1 LDSLAAI
8 VAFLVVAYALAAGR
22 LNRASIGPALFFVVV
37 GSVAQV
43 VWPGSIPKVDA
54 EAILTL
60 VELTLA
66 LMLFNDASTSDLA
79 GLRDEV
85 GLVIRLLSVGL
96 VLTIVLGTVIA
107 GVLFPELP
115 IGVLLLLGAAL
126 APTDAALGQ
135 PVVNDTRVPVRIRRL
150 LNTESGLNDGI
161 ATPVVVLAIALIS
174 SEGTGHGDW
183 VTEALREGIVAI
195 LTGVGLGVAGG
206 YLLVVADGRGWT
218 SRPSRQLAVL
228 GLAVAAYFCSIA
240 LGGNGFIAAFVG
252 GLAFGAASRH
262 AEEGA
267 EVFTEAAGSLL
278 SIMVWIVAGAAF
290 AIVLSASTDVRPLVY
305 AILSLT
311 VVRIIP
317 VGLALLG
324 SRLRRDTILFI
335 GWFGPR
341 GLASIVFAILGL
353 EAMHASGLPSDAVA
367 ATLAWTVLLSVVLH
381 GLSAEP
387 LARWYGRR
395 LADAST
401 EIPELAERAEPT
413 PRSRLVWVPPDE
425 RRTPGGAR

>member
-1 LDSLAAI
+1 MVIALLT
-8 VAFLVVAYALAAGR
+8 LVVVGYALSAGR
-22 LNRASIGPALFFVVV
+22 LNRLSVGPGLFFVAV
-37 GSVAQV
+37 GAAIGFVSAGSLPTLDAQV
-43 VWPGSIPKVDA
+43 VLSLA
-54 EAILTL
+54 EI
-60 VELTLA
+60 TLA
-66 LMLFNDASTSDLA
+66 LILFTDASSIDLDGLRQEA
-79 GLRDEV
+79 GLV
-85 GLVIRLLSVGL
+85 TRLLSVGL
-96 VLTIVLGTVIA
+96 LSSIALGTLLA
-107 GVLFPELP
+107 GLLFPELP
-115 IGVLLLLGAAL
+115 IGVLLLVGAAL

-135 PVVNDTRVPVRIRRL
+135 PVVANKIVPVRVRRL

-161 ATPVVVLAIALIS
+161 ATPFVVLAIALIS

-183 VTEALREGIVAI
+183 VTEALREGIVAT

-206 YLLVVADGRGWT
+206 YLLVVADRRGWT

-425 RRTPGGAR
+425 RRTPGRAP